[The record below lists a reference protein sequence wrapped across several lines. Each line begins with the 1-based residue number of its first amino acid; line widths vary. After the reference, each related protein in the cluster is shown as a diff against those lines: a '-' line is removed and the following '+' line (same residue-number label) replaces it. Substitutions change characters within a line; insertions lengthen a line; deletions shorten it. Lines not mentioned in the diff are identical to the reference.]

1 MDKSE
6 IEAIRGLHC
15 QVHCGRSRCKPM
27 LTLLANLQSDM
38 QPLWSHPGSYCRWS
52 SATSFL
58 GMVRCG
64 ANWSSARWDVATTW
78 KLIIFHAICIVCA
91 ICFTRCQS
99 PPKSVPHR
107 PGGPGTGF
115 ETSSRAVP
123 GCAGL
128 CLLFFGLS
136 KALLAWKE
144 NRVWIS
150 VWLLKPPMDSSWL
163 KVAYDLV

>member
-52 SATSFL
+52 SASSFL

-78 KLIIFHAICIVCA
+78 KLIFFHAICIVYA

-123 GCAGL
+123 GCACCFLVCQRHFSPHEKKTGCESQCGL
-128 CLLFFGLS
+128 
-136 KALLAWKE
+136 
-144 NRVWIS
+144 
-150 VWLLKPPMDSSWL
+150 LLKPPMDSR
-163 KVAYDLV
+163 